1 MPMVG
6 TAEGPKI
13 MGAKTLKELSTIV
26 FYSLSYDFQKIGR
39 GHQQPPAHPSARSCS
54 AGPGWYHRFS
64 SSPVT
69 EGFRTMHPT
78 LKPCYRALGTRGAG
92 VDPPPLKYRKFKNK
106 TSSKKRW
113 ITPYTFRFSDLPTA
127 LCC

>member
-1 MPMVG
+1 MPMLG

-13 MGAKTLKELSTIV
+13 MGAKMLKEFSTII
-26 FYSLSYDFQKIGR
+26 FCSFSYNFQKIGR
-39 GHQQPPAHPSARSCS
+39 GHQQPPAHPSARCCS
-54 AGPGWYHRFS
+54 AGPGWYHTFS

-92 VDPPPLKYRKFKNK
+92 VDPPPPQ
-106 TSSKKRW
+106 
-113 ITPYTFRFSDLPTA
+113 I
-127 LCC
+127 